1 MKRTSAS
8 RPHRKFLVSA
18 AAVACSAIALL
29 AGAGVA
35 AAQAAGTPAAASDGT
50 WGTAR
55 EVAGALNTGGF
66 AGVSSVSCKSAG
78 NCSAGGAYQTRSG
91 NQEAFVVNQKNGAWG
106 TALEVAG
113 RLNTLGIAGVNSVS
127 CGSAGNCSAG
137 GSYTNGPGPDNSE
150 AFVVNERNGTWGTAE
165 EVPGTAA
172 LNFGI
177 AAQVNSVS
185 CASAGN
191 CSAGGS
197 YSNKLGN
204 AQPFVVSEVRGT
216 WRTAQKVA
224 GAIISAL
231 GNGQVRSVSCA
242 SAGNCSAGG
251 FYTSRSGNQEA
262 FVVTEVRGAW
272 RAAREVA
279 GALNPGAGGT
289 VGSVSCASAG
299 NCSAGGSATGTS
311 GQIQAFVV
319 NEHNGTWGTARKIAI
334 SGNAEVGS
342 VSCASAGNCSA
353 GGFYSVRSPHF
364 QAFVVNERNGT
375 WGAARVVTG
384 GAAVLISV
392 SCASAGNCSAGGST
406 ASGQAFVVNERNGTW
421 GAAQVVPG
429 SAALNTGGNAQV
441 EEVSCA
447 SPGRCSAGGYFTHFT
462 RKPLRRVQAFV
473 VSET

>member
-1 MKRTSAS
+1 VKRTSAS

-55 EVAGALNTGGF
+55 EVAGALNTGGS
-66 AGVSSVSCKSAG
+66 AGVFSVSCKSAG

-113 RLNTLGIAGVNSVS
+113 RLNTLGIAQVNSVS

-137 GSYTNGPGPDNSE
+137 GFYTNGPGPGHNE
-150 AFVVNERNGTWGTAE
+150 AFVVNERNGTWGTAK

-177 AAQVNSVS
+177 AQVNSVS
-185 CASAGN
+185 CKSAGN

-224 GAIISAL
+224 GAIISAR
-231 GNGQVRSVSCA
+231 GDGQVRSVSCA

-251 FYTSRSGNQEA
+251 FYTSRSGTVQA

-299 NCSAGGSATGTS
+299 NCSAGGSTTGTS

-334 SGNAEVGS
+334 GGNAEVGS
-342 VSCASAGNCSA
+342 VSCAAAGNCSA
-353 GGFYSVRSPHF
+353 GGFYTDRSPHF

-384 GAAVLISV
+384 GAAQLNSV

-429 SAALNTGGNAQV
+429 SAALNTGRNAQV
-441 EEVSCA
+441 DAVSCA
-447 SPGRCSAGGYFTHFT
+447 SPGRCSAGGYFIQ
-462 RKPLRRVQAFV
+462 KAGRRVQAFV